1 MSDAIKALVKAQK
14 AKLADFPDYTFLA
27 DGSVY
32 SCLTGKILRP
42 IRMGEYVGLQL
53 RSYGGGFKKRYLHRL
68 IAEAFH
74 GPCPDRHQCR
84 HLDGDRSNNAAANL
98 AWGTPKENN
107 ADKAAHGTAAYGEK
121 NPMAALSAGA
131 VLAMRRRREK
141 TGDSYAAIAR
151 AYGVSTMT
159 AYRAITG
166 QSWRVVK

>member
-14 AKLADFPDYTFLA
+14 AMLADFPDYTFLS

-32 SCLTGKILRP
+32 SGITGKILRP
-42 IRMGEYVGLQL
+42 IRMGEYVGHQL
-53 RSYGGGFKKRYLHRL
+53 RSQDGRRKSRYLHRL

-74 GPCPDRHQCR
+74 GPCPDGHQCR

-98 AWGTPKENN
+98 AWGTPQENN
-107 ADKAAHGTAAYGEK
+107 ADKAAHGTASYGEK

-131 VLAMRRRREK
+131 VLAMRRRREN
-141 TGDSYAAIAR
+141 TGDTYAAIAR
-151 AYGVSTMT
+151 ANGVSTMT

-166 QSWRVVK
+166 KSWSVVK